1 MTKFE
6 KLMHE
11 LGKKYDNLE
20 ENEENDKQFL
30 RDLKVILD
38 ECEDLDKDRTD
49 KVKKILD
56 KKSIAILTN
65 NQTFY
70 N

>member
-6 KLMHE
+6 RLMDE
-11 LGKKYDNLE
+11 LGEKYDDLE
-20 ENEENDKQFL
+20 ESEENDKQFL
-30 RDLKVILD
+30 RDLKAILD
-38 ECEDLDKDRTD
+38 ECDLDKDRTN

-56 KKSIAILTN
+56 KKSIEILTN
-65 NQTFY
+65 NQISY

>member
-6 KLMHE
+6 RLMKKLGE
-11 LGKKYDNLE
+11 KYDNLE

-30 RDLKVILD
+30 LDLKAILD
-38 ECEDLDKDRTD
+38 ECDLDKDRTD
-49 KVKKILD
+49 KVKKIID

-65 NQTFY
+65 NQIFY

>member
-6 KLMHE
+6 RLMDE
-11 LGKKYDNLE
+11 LGEKYDDLE
-20 ENEENDKQFL
+20 ENEENDKQFIL
-30 RDLKVILD
+30 DLKAILD
-38 ECEDLDKDRTD
+38 ECDLDKNRTD

-56 KKSIAILTN
+56 KKSIEILTN
-65 NQTFY
+65 NQIFY

>member
-6 KLMHE
+6 RLMDE
-11 LGKKYDNLE
+11 LGEKYDDLE
-20 ENEENDKQFL
+20 ENEENDKQFIL
-30 RDLKVILD
+30 DLKAILD
-38 ECEDLDKDRTD
+38 ECDLDKDRTD
-49 KVKKILD
+49 KVKKIID

-65 NQTFY
+65 NQIFY